1 MVMLVAA
8 GGWWAGRVGWRVH
21 KQLITLDVRNMPLA
35 EVLSRI
41 EWQTWK
47 KIRAEKTLNARITFH
62 VTDKPLQYVLDRIG
76 EQAGA
81 RWSKVYAVYES
92 HGGRKALETAL
103 AGDGKLE
110 AAGWTKVAP
119 KAADFDQP
127 ETGGGG
133 PVIRTAK
140 PDSFPP
146 TTGPGGDPPSEAA
159 GPMGGPGVMMMFRR
173 DEGGGV
179 MVSRNASG
187 QTEMWSPEEL
197 VMETPLSTRLGT
209 NDEPTPGPQAAE
221 EAAGK
226 VKGKWTTYFAF
237 RKSIMGVGFAAPGS
251 GRPDPGSLK
260 HDPNDRF
267 ARLTPEQRVQRAR
280 ERRRFEAG
288 PGTPAQ

>member
-280 ERRRFEAG
+280 ERRRFETG

>member
-1 MVMLVAA
+1 MLVAA
-8 GGWWAGRVGWRVH
+8 GGWWAGRAAWRLH

-47 KIRAEKTLNARITFH
+47 KIRAEKTLNARITLH
-62 VTDKPLQYVLDRIG
+62 VTEKPLPYVLNRVA
-76 EQAGA
+76 EQSGA

-92 HGGRKALETAL
+92 PGGRKALETAL

-119 KAADFDQP
+119 KAPDFDQP

-133 PVIRTAK
+133 PIIRTAK
-140 PDSFPP
+140 PDSFPA
-146 TTGPGGDPPSEAA
+146 TTGPGGGQPSEAA
-159 GPMGGPGVMMMFRR
+159 GPTGGSGGMMMFRR

-179 MVSRNASG
+179 MFSRNASG

-197 VMETPLSTRLGT
+197 VMETPLSARLGT
-209 NDEPTPGPQAAE
+209 EDEPMPSPQAAE
-221 EAAGK
+221 EAARK
-226 VKGKWTTYFAF
+226 VKGKWTTYFAI
-237 RKSIMGVGFAAPGS
+237 RKSIMGVGFAGPGP
-251 GRPDPGSLK
+251 GRPGPGSLK

-280 ERRRFEAG
+280 ERRRFETG